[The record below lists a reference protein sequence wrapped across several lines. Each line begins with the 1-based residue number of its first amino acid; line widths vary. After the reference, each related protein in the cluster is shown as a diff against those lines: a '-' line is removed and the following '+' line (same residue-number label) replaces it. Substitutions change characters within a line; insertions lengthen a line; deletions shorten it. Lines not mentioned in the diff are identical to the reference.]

1 LSKAATAKPAPPVP
15 VEAAAPA
22 PVKRPA
28 PKPAPPPKPTR
39 SPVFPADSHR
49 PFDPDDLDSIETLDE
64 PEFLAQQRTLLLRER
79 STYSEQAL
87 MLRAEAD
94 ELAAEMEPGDV
105 QFDDESGEGAT
116 TSIERERDLAMSAAA
131 LSTVEEIDQALKR
144 LTLGT
149 YGVCLSCGE
158 PVARPRLRALP
169 HVGLCI
175 RCKSGGLSRR

>member
-1 LSKAATAKPAPPVP
+1 
-15 VEAAAPA
+15 
-22 PVKRPA
+22 
-28 PKPAPPPKPTR
+28 
-39 SPVFPADSHR
+39 VFPAATHR
-49 PFDPDDLDSIETLDE
+49 PIDPDDFDALDRLDE
-64 PEFLAQQRTLLLRER
+64 PEFLAQQRTLLVAER
-79 STYSEQAL
+79 STYSVQAE

-131 LSTVEEIDQALKR
+131 LATVEDIDRALVR
-144 LTLGT
+144 LEAGV

-158 PVARPRLRALP
+158 LVARARLRALP

-175 RCKSGGLSRR
+175 QCKSGGLSRR